1 MELPDWIEGYPG
13 AITVC
18 DPNGTILYMNQRSIE
33 SFASEGGAVLIGTN
47 LLECHPEPARSKL
60 IDQLTNQR
68 ANAYT
73 IEKKGIKK
81 LIYQTPWF
89 SDGQFAGLIE
99 LSLVIPFEMP
109 HFIRQS

>member
-13 AITVC
+13 SITVC
-18 DPNGTILYMNQRSIE
+18 DAKGTILYMNQHSIE
-33 SFASEGGAVLIGTN
+33 GFSSDGGSALIGTN
-47 LLECHPEPARSKL
+47 LLDCHPEPARSKL
-60 IDQLTNQR
+60 VDLLMNHQ
-68 ANAYT
+68 ANVYT
-73 IEKKGIKK
+73 IEKKGAKK

-89 SDGQFAGLIE
+89 RDGQFAGMVE